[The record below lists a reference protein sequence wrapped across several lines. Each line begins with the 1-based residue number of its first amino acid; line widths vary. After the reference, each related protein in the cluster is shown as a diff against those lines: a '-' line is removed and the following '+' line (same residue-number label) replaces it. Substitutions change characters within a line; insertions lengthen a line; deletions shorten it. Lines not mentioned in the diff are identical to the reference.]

1 MSDPNGPA
9 VTLPAPTLDHVVVN
23 ARDRMDDAEALY
35 RRLGFQLTPRGY
47 HTLGSINHLAIFGT
61 DYLELI
67 GAPPGNARSEV
78 LAWPHGLNGLVF
90 GTEDS
95 ASVHAALTAAGVE
108 SSAPKEFS
116 RPVELPGG
124 GVQDAVFRTVGLP
137 RELAS
142 AGRLYFCHHFTRG
155 LVWRDEWRVHPNG
168 VVGVA
173 GAVIAA
179 RAPEV
184 HAGLFRRMFGAD
196 AVPAIDGGFRL
207 VVGLSSFDVVTPK
220 ALEALYA
227 TAAPGADGRE
237 SWMAA
242 LRLRTRSVAMAGRV
256 LGQGGISFAEGE
268 GRIVVPST
276 EAMGVTLE
284 FIG

>member
-1 MSDPNGPA
+1 M
-9 VTLPAPTLDHVVVN
+9 TLPAPTLDHVVVN

-67 GAPPGNARSEV
+67 GASPGSARSEV
-78 LAWPHGLNGLVF
+78 LEWPHGLNGLVF

-95 ASVHAALTAAGVE
+95 ASVHAALTEAGVE
-108 SSAPKEFS
+108 SSAPREFS

-124 GVQDAVFRTVGLP
+124 DHRDAVFRTVGLP
-137 RELAS
+137 RRLAS

-179 RAPEV
+179 RAPDV
-184 HAGLFRRMFGAD
+184 HAELFRRMFGAE
-196 AVPAIDGGFRL
+196 AVGAIAGGFRL
-207 VVGLSSFDVVTPK
+207 AVGLSSFDVVTPE
-220 ALEALYA
+220 ALGGLYA

-242 LRLRTRSVAMAGRV
+242 LRLRTRSVATAGRV
-256 LGQGGISFAEGE
+256 LRQGGISFAEGE

-276 EAMGVTLE
+276 ETMGVTLE
-284 FIG
+284 FTG

>member
-1 MSDPNGPA
+1 MI
-9 VTLPAPTLDHVVVN
+9 LPAPTLDHVVVN
-23 ARDRMDDAEALY
+23 ARERMDEAAQLY

-67 GAPPGNARSEV
+67 GVPPGSARSEV
-78 LAWPHGLNGLVF
+78 LEWPEGLNGLVF

-108 SSAPKEFS
+108 SSAPREFS
-116 RPVELPGG
+116 RPVDVPGG
-124 GVQDAVFRTVGLP
+124 PRDAVFRTVGLP
-137 RELAS
+137 RSLAS
-142 AGRLYFCHHFTRG
+142 AGRLYFCHHFTRD
-155 LVWRDEWRVHPNG
+155 LVWRDEWRAHPNG

-179 RAPEV
+179 RAPDAQ
-184 HAGLFRRMFGAD
+184 AGLFRRMFGVD
-196 AVPAIDGGFRL
+196 AVSAIEGGFRL
-207 VVGLSSFDVVTPK
+207 AVGLSSFDIVSPD
-220 ALEALYA
+220 ALARLYG
-227 TAAPGADGRE
+227 TAAAPADGRE

-242 LRLRTRSVAMAGRV
+242 LRLRTRSVAMAGRA
-256 LGQGGISFAEGE
+256 LREGGVSFAERE

-284 FIG
+284 FTG

>member
-1 MSDPNGPA
+1 M
-9 VTLPAPTLDHVVVN
+9 TLPTPTLDHVVVN
-23 ARDRMDDAEALY
+23 ARERMDDAAQLY

-67 GAPPGNARSEV
+67 GVPPGSPRSEV
-78 LAWPHGLNGLVF
+78 LEWPDGLNGLVF

-95 ASVHAALTAAGVE
+95 ASVHAALAAAGVE

-116 RPVELPGG
+116 RPVDLPGG
-124 GVQDAVFRTVGLP
+124 PQDAVFRTVSLP
-137 RELAS
+137 RSLAS

-179 RAPEV
+179 HAPDV
-184 HAGLFRRMFGAD
+184 HADLFRRMFGPD
-196 AVPAIDGGFRL
+196 AVSAINGGFRL
-207 VVGLSSFDVVTPK
+207 AVGLSSFDVLSPE
-220 ALEALYA
+220 ALTGLYA
-227 TAAPGADGRE
+227 TAAAPSDGRK

-242 LRLRTRSVAMAGRV
+242 LRLRTHAVGTAASVLR
-256 LGQGGISFAEGE
+256 EGE
-268 GRIVVPST
+268 IAFVEAGGRIVVPST
-276 EAMGVTLE
+276 ETMGVTLE
-284 FIG
+284 FTG